1 MISHADHQL
10 AERLTALTCEAMAA
24 PISSVVALPPM
35 SGVRTFD
42 RAKVSAIAVSTASAA
57 SITPRCLSIMAP
69 DQICPMGFAMPFPA
83 TSGAEAWTG
92 SNLVG
97 YSLSWLGIS
106 VGEETI

>member
-1 MISHADHQL
+1 
-10 AERLTALTCEAMAA
+10 MAA

-83 TSGAEAWTG
+83 MSGAGQIEGESQDALYSTSGEDCLLNG
-92 SNLVG
+92 HFLIRP
-97 YSLSWLGIS
+97 LI
-106 VGEETI
+106 ETATNV